1 MINVTLGVGY
11 KTILAVIK
19 LVEEAQESIQEPF
32 LLLLL
37 LPVPGLERE
46 VTDVQ
51 PGEGEEAEESQTEE
65 VAQQQGEEGAEQ
77 DQPGHEPGGVR
88 GDDVQLRA
96 EEPVL

>member
-1 MINVTLGVGY
+1 M
-11 KTILAVIK
+11 IK

-46 VTDVQ
+46 VTDIE
-51 PGEGEEAEESQTEE
+51 PGEGEEAEESQAEE

-77 DQPGHEPGGVR
+77 DQPGQEPGRVR
-88 GDDVQLRA
+88 GDDVQL
-96 EEPVL
+96 